1 MSHTRCTYC
10 GTFTPINKLYSY
22 CTKHNNHR
30 LCNICREAAYENMH
44 DITPEP
50 PFPYCDD
57 VLDEDRYWNET
68 HIIWNLNGDY
78 PELEKWEKECERIDE
93 LRQKRLSI
101 RGLNRCPCCSNKSCL
116 LKINKY

>member
-50 PFPYCDD
+50 PFI
-57 VLDEDRYWNET
+57 L
-68 HIIWNLNGDY
+68 
-78 PELEKWEKECERIDE
+78 
-93 LRQKRLSI
+93 
-101 RGLNRCPCCSNKSCL
+101 
-116 LKINKY
+116 